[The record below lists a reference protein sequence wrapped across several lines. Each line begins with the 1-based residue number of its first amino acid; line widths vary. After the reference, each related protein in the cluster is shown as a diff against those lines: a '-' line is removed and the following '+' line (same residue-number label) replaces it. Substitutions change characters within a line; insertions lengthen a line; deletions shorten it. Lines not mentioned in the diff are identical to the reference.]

1 MKYIVAINDEQ
12 NEISIAFD
20 DICEVTDFIKTF
32 LEKTEYSIEI
42 MKVME
47 E

>member
-1 MKYIVAINDEQ
+1 MKYIIVIKDEQ
-12 NEISIAFD
+12 NEISIAVD
-20 DICEVTDFIKTF
+20 EIYEATNLIKPF
-32 LEKTEYSIEI
+32 LEKTSYNIEI